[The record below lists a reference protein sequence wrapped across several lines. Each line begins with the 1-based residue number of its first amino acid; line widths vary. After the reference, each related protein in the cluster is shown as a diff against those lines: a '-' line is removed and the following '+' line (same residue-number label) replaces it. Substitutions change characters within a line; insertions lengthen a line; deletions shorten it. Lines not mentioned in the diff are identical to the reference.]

1 MPTDQQV
8 LLQMAK
14 GLHYIHSQIVN
25 DLPNSRSQPLIHRDV
40 KPENILISCDNPS
53 VIKWVDFGLAR
64 NVVNGS
70 ETFEWSKVKGTC
82 CWFAPELS
90 QSDDNTK
97 VRGSQRCDVFALGC
111 VFFFFL
117 KQGMHPFG
125 DDNTAQGNINNGIQ
139 VNLNRKQFFNLLFIT
154 SFIIKIFFINRV

>member
-1 MPTDQQV
+1 
-8 LLQMAK
+8 MAK

-40 KPENILISCDNPS
+40 KPGNILISCNNPS
-53 VIKWVDFGLAR
+53 VIKWADFGLAR

-70 ETFEWSKVKGTC
+70 KTFEWSKVKGTN

-90 QSDDNTK
+90 KIVGNTK
-97 VRGSQRCDVFALGC
+97 VRGSQSCDVFALGS

-139 VNLNRKQFFNLLFIT
+139 VNLNRKQFLNFYYLPFFLIKILFI
-154 SFIIKIFFINRV
+154 NHV